1 MNSKISNVS
10 GYKYITLIFDI
21 KITAMIPKKQAAAI
35 KNWDVSDR
43 PREKMNAQGIS
54 VLSNAEL
61 IAVLIGSGS
70 RKESAL
76 ELAKRILAHCQHRL
90 HALAQ
95 LNLEQLQQFEG
106 IGAAKAC
113 SIVTALELGKRSVSE
128 KGLKQKKITC
138 SRDVFD
144 LMCPQIGTLKYEE
157 FWALYLN
164 NSNKIL
170 KKIKLS
176 KGGLVGTVVD
186 VRMVFKNALELFATG
201 IVLCHN
207 HPSGGSDPSAQDKQI
222 TQKLKRAGETMDIKI
237 LDHLIITEK
246 AYFSFADAQL
256 I

>member
-1 MNSKISNVS
+1 MYSKICNVS

-21 KITAMIPKKQAAAI
+21 KITAMIPKKHSAAI

-43 PREKMNAQGIS
+43 PREKMSSQGIS

-61 IAVLIGSGS
+61 IAILIGSGN
-70 RKESAL
+70 KEESAL
-76 ELAKRILAHCQHRL
+76 VLAKRILSQCQHRL
-90 HALAQ
+90 HDLSQ
-95 LNLEQLQQFEG
+95 LNMEQLQQFKG

-128 KGLKQKKITC
+128 KGIKQEKITC
-138 SRDVFD
+138 SRDAFD
-144 LMCPQIGTLKYEE
+144 LMRPQIGTLKHEE
-157 FWALYLN
+157 FWVLYLN

-170 KKIKLS
+170 KKIQLS
-176 KGGLVGTVVD
+176 KGGMKGTVVD

-201 IVLCHN
+201 LVLCHN
-207 HPSGGSDPSAQDKQI
+207 HPSGSIDPSFQDKQI
-222 TQKLKRAGETMDIKI
+222 TQKLQRAGETMDIKI

-246 AYFSFADAQL
+246 AYFSFTDAQL